1 MLHREYS
8 LDNLDKLTILYVE
21 DDIGTRENLLFYL
34 QNSYKKVFTAA
45 DGAEGLELFKKEPSI
60 DLIISD
66 IFMPKMDG
74 LMMMREIKKLHEYT
88 PFLLLTAYS
97 NQEYMLEAIE
107 LGALSYLV
115 KPIDV
120 KLLFQKIELAYTT
133 IYEQKTLDML
143 VKKMSSVASLDMQ
156 EFITVFDKTLKT
168 FSSKGLFLLADNYQ
182 YDFNHKNIIK
192 DAQVIKLNHQEIEI
206 LEYLIEHQN
215 SVVTYETLMQFTSSE
230 NQSVELLRTVIKSIR
245 KKTDKTL
252 ISNLSGVGYKIN
264 V

>member
-1 MLHREYS
+1 M
-8 LDNLDKLTILYVE
+8 DNLDKLSILYVE
-21 DDIGTRENLLFYL
+21 DDVGTRENLLFYL
-34 QNSYKKVFTAA
+34 QHSCKKVFTAA

-60 DLIISD
+60 DLVISD
-66 IFMPKMDG
+66 IYMPKMDG
-74 LMMMREIKKLHEYT
+74 LMMMREIKKLDAHT

-107 LGALSYLV
+107 LGVLSYLV

-120 KLLFQKIELAYTT
+120 KVLFQKMELAYTT
-133 IYEQKTLDML
+133 IYEQKTLDVL
-143 VKKMSSVASLDMQ
+143 VKKMSSVTSLDMQ
-156 EFITVFDKTLKT
+156 EFITVFDKTLKELST
-168 FSSKGLFLLADNYQ
+168 EGLFLLADNYQ
-182 YDFNHKNIIK
+182 YNFNHKSITK
-192 DAQVIKLNHQEIEI
+192 EGEEIKLNHQEIEI
-206 LEYLIEHQN
+206 LEYLIRHHN
-215 SVVTYETLMQFTSSE
+215 SVVPYETLMQFTSSE